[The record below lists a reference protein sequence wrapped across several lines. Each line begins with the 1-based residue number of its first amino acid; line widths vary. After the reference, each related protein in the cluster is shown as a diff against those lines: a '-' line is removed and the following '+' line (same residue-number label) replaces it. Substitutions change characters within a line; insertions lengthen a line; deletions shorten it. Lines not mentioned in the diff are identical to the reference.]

1 MLRARRRTWRT
12 GVPRGPL
19 VAVVV
24 ALVVL
29 VPLGWM
35 WAGSL
40 MPASYSVADMGT
52 PDYGGGPSGDHA
64 MHGMAGMAGPSVDA
78 LREPPGPAD
87 VDITL
92 VARGG
97 RVTLPSG
104 RVIEGFTLN
113 GTTPGPEIRAVQGQ
127 MVQVRLVNENVAE
140 GVTLH
145 WHGYDVPAGDDG
157 VAGVTQDA
165 VPIGGS
171 FVYRFRADQAG
182 TYWYHS
188 HQAADPQVRG
198 GLFGALV
205 VTPTEGPADIGGPGD
220 TGDVTAVTHVY
231 QGRRTVNG
239 LEGDVPAAGAPGTR
253 VRVRLVNTDNGPVQA
268 WVGGAPYRLV
278 AIDGHDVNA
287 PTPTTDALSVTAG
300 ARADLEVDLPADGA
314 GVRVEIGGAS
324 AVTFGRPLPVTPRPA
339 RDLDPMHYGAPAAL
353 AFNPDT
359 ATRHFDYVIGRR
371 PGFVDGTP
379 GLFWTVNGRMWPDVP
394 MYVVRTG
401 DVVRMH
407 IDNPSGELHPMHL
420 HGHHAVVLARD
431 GVPATGSPWW
441 VDSLDAQDGH
451 TYDIAFVADNP
462 GLWMDHCHNLT
473 HPAEGLMAHLMYEGV
488 TTPYRV
494 GGDSHNDPE

>member
-1 MLRARRRTWRT
+1 MLRARRRWRT
-12 GVPRGPL
+12 RVRRRTL
-19 VAVVV
+19 VALVAALAVVV
-24 ALVVL
+24 PIA
-29 VPLGWM
+29 WM
-35 WAGSL
+35 WADSL
-40 MPASYSVADMGT
+40 VPATYSVADMGT
-52 PDYGGGPSGDHA
+52 PDFGGGPVGPDHA
-64 MHGMAGMAGPSVDA
+64 GMAGMAGTTSVDR

-87 VDITL
+87 VDVTL

-104 RVIEGFTLN
+104 RVVDGFTLN

-127 MVQVRLVNENVAE
+127 LVQVRLVNENVAE

-165 VPIGGS
+165 VRPGGS
-171 FVYRFRADQAG
+171 FVYRFRAGQAG

-188 HQAADPQVRG
+188 HQVADPQVQG

-205 VTPTEGPADIGGPGD
+205 VTPTDGLGG
-220 TGDVTAVTHVY
+220 TGDVTAVTHLY

-239 LEGDVPAAGAPGTR
+239 LDGDVAAPGAPGTR
-253 VRVRLVNTDNGPVQA
+253 VRVRVVNTDNGPVQV
-268 WVGGAPYRLV
+268 WVGGAPYRLA
-278 AIDGHDVNA
+278 AIDGTDVTG
-287 PTPTTDALSVTAG
+287 PTPTSDALNVTAG
-300 ARADLEVDLPADGA
+300 ARADLEIDLPADGA
-314 GVRVEIGGAS
+314 GVRVELGGAS
-324 AVTFGRPLPVTPRPA
+324 AVTFGRPAAPTPRP
-339 RDLDPMHYGAPAAL
+339 RGELDPLRYGSPAAL
-353 AFNPDT
+353 PFDPAAAD
-359 ATRHFDYVIGRR
+359 RRFDYVIGRR
-371 PGFVDGTP
+371 LGFLDGTP
-379 GLFWTVNGRMWPDVP
+379 GLFWTINGHLWPDVP
-394 MYVVRTG
+394 MFVVREG

-407 IDNPSGELHPMHL
+407 IDNRSGQLHPMHL

-451 TYDIAFVADNP
+451 TYDVAFVADNP

-494 GGDSHNDPE
+494 GGDPHNDPE